1 MRGMGNMGN
10 MMKQM
15 QKLQKDM
22 GKAQAELNER
32 EFTAEAGQ
40 VVTVVFTGDKKL
52 KSLTIKPE
60 AVDPEDVEFLQDM
73 VAKAVNDGLA
83 LVEAESEKTMGKYTK
98 GLPGF

>member
-1 MRGMGNMGN
+1 MRGMGNMGG

-15 QKLQKDM
+15 QKLQKEM

-32 EFTAEAGQ
+32 EFTVEASQ

-52 KSLTIKPE
+52 KSITLNPE
-60 AVDPEDVEFLQDM
+60 AIDPEDVEFLEEM
-73 VAKAVNDGLA
+73 IAKAVNDGLA
-83 LVEAESEKTMGKYTK
+83 QVEAETEKVMGKYTK